1 MLDVC
6 IRFKLGLLNR
16 DAIGHWGNYCRRRK
30 YLRMKQQLL
39 KGMLSIVYLENV
51 HPVRGLFHSCSGKLV
66 TN

>member
-1 MLDVC
+1 MVFFFQSIALFWVFSGGIMLDVC

-39 KGMLSIVYLENV
+39 KGML
-51 HPVRGLFHSCSGKLV
+51 
-66 TN
+66 